1 MELIFL
7 IISLFFNLRAENTP
21 PTTDLSE
28 QTPIVTKGISTFR
41 GITVTALN
49 NYIINFEHPEKID
62 VPTHTSDLSEKQA
75 MVILNQTIFRNYNI
89 DIISQFKLSQLMFDY
104 TLNLGPQITPLLT
117 NEVAK
122 LTKNNIEIPIIDNI
136 QSINKKYIIPQQTTD
151 ILSNLSDTQI
161 SQIIDNISD
170 IRINS
175 RFKDIEQT
183 PQLIRFINGW
193 YDRIKNYY
201 SNSDNFDK
209 KYLKRKQQYIKKYA
223 FQEGSSQNIKI
234 IEDNDNT
241 LYNQF
246 LQIKANFKQCDD
258 LEKDYYIE
266 HADNRA
272 LKIREKIYYQ
282 TNCYEEVAYEIFATF
297 HPKEYFSYKEN
308 FDNYQNSLTKVL
320 NDAYYPIETGNT
332 GSIIA
337 DYVSTKRLLL
347 IRTLVKL
354 YLDEV
359 GHITGFQNKYET
371 N

>member
-209 KYLKRKQQYIKKYA
+209 KYLKRKQ
-223 FQEGSSQNIKI
+223 
-234 IEDNDNT
+234 
-241 LYNQF
+241 
-246 LQIKANFKQCDD
+246 
-258 LEKDYYIE
+258 
-266 HADNRA
+266 
-272 LKIREKIYYQ
+272 
-282 TNCYEEVAYEIFATF
+282 
-297 HPKEYFSYKEN
+297 
-308 FDNYQNSLTKVL
+308 
-320 NDAYYPIETGNT
+320 
-332 GSIIA
+332 
-337 DYVSTKRLLL
+337 
-347 IRTLVKL
+347 
-354 YLDEV
+354 
-359 GHITGFQNKYET
+359 
-371 N
+371 